1 VSTNVLGFDYG
12 SKRIGVAVGNTLLG
26 TAAPLTVIKNTNG
39 TPDWAAIDALV
50 NEWQPKALIVG
61 WPLTI
66 DGEMQDIT
74 HHVKGFVKRLER
86 RFEVPVLKA
95 DERFSSRAAQELNK
109 SMRSR
114 GQRRKQTSHADIDTL
129 AAALILE
136 SWFETTAPDDSL

>member
-1 VSTNVLGFDYG
+1 MSTNVLGFDYG

-50 NEWQPKALIVG
+50 NEWQPKALCVG

-74 HHVKGFVKRLER
+74 HHVKGFLKRLER
-86 RFEVPVLKA
+86 RF
-95 DERFSSRAAQELNK
+95 
-109 SMRSR
+109 
-114 GQRRKQTSHADIDTL
+114 
-129 AAALILE
+129 
-136 SWFETTAPDDSL
+136 